1 MLSMDKNTSALY
13 KIIAVC
19 VVMLVV
25 SPACEKYPDGVPSWL
40 REKIK
45 YCAKEKNDCRGLTI
59 DEYSYN
65 GGLYYILEERAVAFS
80 EEQLYDF
87 AGELICTGDI
97 NTWGDDTCGG
107 VPEGELVHTRDL
119 WTEY

>member
-1 MLSMDKNTSALY
+1 MRTSRYLLL
-13 KIIAVC
+13 AV
-19 VVMLVV
+19 VVLLVT
-25 SPACEKYPDGVPSWL
+25 ACEKYPDDIPPWV

-65 GGLYYILEERAVAFS
+65 GAVYYILETRAVAFS
-80 EEQLYDF
+80 DEELFDF
-87 AGELICTGDI
+87 HGNLICTGDI
-97 NTWGDDTCGG
+97 NTWGDDTCGT
-107 VPEGELVHTRDL
+107 VPEGQLVHLRDL